1 MHNQLVVVALV
12 FRYKML
18 ETICDILVDAYKR
31 NWITSRDGNV
41 SIRHHDR
48 DQFYITPSG
57 VRKQT
62 LQPDQFKKIKLIN
75 HINTSPPFLSKSWQE
90 EFYTDISA
98 NLKPSGEIPLHFGL
112 QKEMGQNSGEVR
124 VVVHVHPTYCI
135 AAMHAGI
142 DLSTISNA
150 FPELNRYT
158 KVAPNVGD
166 VPPISQELADQCFN
180 KLELNSQ
187 GNIAYDIVGIKG
199 HGVVAIDTSPWRA
212 YEHIERLE
220 HICKIVLA
228 SGKY

>member
-1 MHNQLVVVALV
+1 
-12 FRYKML
+12 ML
-18 ETICDILVDAYKR
+18 ETICNVLQEAYSR

-41 SIRHHDR
+41 SIRHHGR
-48 DQFYITPSG
+48 NHFYITPSG

-62 LQPDQFKKIKLIN
+62 LQPDQFKKIIIGKWIN
-75 HINTSPPFLSKSWQE
+75 SGFGTGVYGYNWQE
-90 EFYTDISA
+90 MEYTDISA

-112 QKEMGQNSGEVR
+112 QKEMGQHSNDVR
-124 VVVHVHPTYCI
+124 VIVHIHPTYCI

-142 DLSTISNA
+142 DLSTISKD

-158 KVAPNVGD
+158 KVAPNVPD
-166 VPPISQELADQCFN
+166 VPPISQELANQCFE
-180 KLELNSQ
+180 KLELDSM

-199 HGVVAIDTSPWRA
+199 HGVVSIDTSPWRA

>member
-1 MHNQLVVVALV
+1 
-12 FRYKML
+12 ML
-18 ETICDILVDAYKR
+18 ETICEVLVDAYKR

-48 DQFYITPSG
+48 DHFYITPSG
-57 VRKQT
+57 IRKQT
-62 LQPDQFKKIKLIN
+62 MQPDQFKKIRIVN
-75 HINTSPPFLSKSWQE
+75 QSWEE
-90 EFYTDISA
+90 EFYTNISS
-98 NLKPSGEIPLHFGL
+98 NLEPSGEIPLHFGL
-112 QKEMGQNSGEVR
+112 QRKLGQHSSEVR

-166 VPPISQELADQCFN
+166 VPPISQELADQCHKN
-180 KLELNSQ
+180 LQLDKD

>member
-1 MHNQLVVVALV
+1 
-12 FRYKML
+12 ML
-18 ETICDILVDAYKR
+18 ETICDIMVDAYKR

-48 DQFYITPSG
+48 DHFYITPSG

-62 LQPDQFKKIKLIN
+62 LQPDQFKKILIK
-75 HINTSPPFLSKSWQE
+75 PPLTWNETGTGLLADRYGWKE
-90 EFYTDISA
+90 LPYTTISDG
-98 NLKPSGEIPLHFGL
+98 LKPSGEIPLHFGL
-112 QKEMGQNSGEVR
+112 QKEMGQHANEVR

-142 DLSTISNA
+142 DLSKISND

-166 VPPISQELADQCFN
+166 VPPISQELADQCHKN
-180 KLELNSQ
+180 LKLDRD

-228 SGKY
+228 SGNYK

>member
-1 MHNQLVVVALV
+1 
-12 FRYKML
+12 ML
-18 ETICDILVDAYKR
+18 ETICDVMLDAYKR

-48 DQFYITPSG
+48 DHFYITPSG

-62 LQPDQFKKIKLIN
+62 LQPDQFKKIGIEKGYYDQ
-75 HINTSPPFLSKSWQE
+75 PPRPYYASKE
-90 EFYTDISA
+90 LEYTEISA
-98 NLKPSGEIPLHFGL
+98 NLKPSGELPLHFGL
-112 QKEMGQNSGEVR
+112 QREMGQHNDDVR

-135 AAMHAGI
+135 AAMHAGV
-142 DLSTISNA
+142 DLSTVSAA

-166 VPPISQELADQCFN
+166 VPPISQELADQCH
-180 KLELNSQ
+180 KMLQLDKD

-199 HGVVAIDTSPWRA
+199 HGVVAIDTTPWRA

>member
-1 MHNQLVVVALV
+1 
-12 FRYKML
+12 ML
-18 ETICDILVDAYKR
+18 ETICEVLEDAYNR

-48 DQFYITPSG
+48 EHFYITPSG

-62 LQPDQFKKIKLIN
+62 LQPDQFKKIGIVSSLM
-75 HINTSPPFLSKSWQE
+75 WRE
-90 EFYTDISA
+90 EEYTDISSK
-98 NLKPSGEIPLHFGL
+98 LKPSGEIPLHFGL
-112 QKEMGQNSGEVR
+112 QKNMGQHINDVR

-142 DLSTISNA
+142 DLSTISDA

-166 VPPISQELADQCFN
+166 VAPISQELADKCFEN
-180 KLELNSQ
+180 LQLDNY

>member
-1 MHNQLVVVALV
+1 
-12 FRYKML
+12 ML
-18 ETICDILVDAYKR
+18 ETICETMVEAYRR

-48 DQFYITPSG
+48 DHFYITPSG

-62 LQPDQFKKIKLIN
+62 MQPDQFKKISIDASIHSGFGSASFN
-75 HINTSPPFLSKSWQE
+75 YSWRDLP
-90 EFYTDISA
+90 YTDISA

-112 QKEMGQNSGEVR
+112 QKNMGQHKDDVR
-124 VVVHVHPTYCI
+124 VVMHFHPTYCV

-142 DLSTISNA
+142 NLSTIVND
-150 FPELNRYT
+150 FPELSRYT
-158 KVAPNVGD
+158 RVAPNVGD
-166 VPPISQELADQCFN
+166 VKPISQELADQCHYR
-180 KLELNSQ
+180 LELDDR

-212 YEHIERLE
+212 FEHIERLE

-228 SGKY
+228 SGVKNA

>member
-1 MHNQLVVVALV
+1 
-12 FRYKML
+12 ML
-18 ETICDILVDAYKR
+18 ETICDVMLDAYKR

-48 DQFYITPSG
+48 DHFYITPSG

-62 LQPDQFKKIKLIN
+62 LQPDQFKKIRIVGSML
-75 HINTSPPFLSKSWQE
+75 WE
-90 EFYTDISA
+90 EQPYTDISA
-98 NLKPSGEIPLHFGL
+98 NLEPSGELPLHLGL
-112 QKEMGQNSGEVR
+112 QRKMGQHRNEVR
-124 VVVHVHPTYCI
+124 VVVHLHPTYCI

-142 DLSTISNA
+142 DLSTVSA
-150 FPELNRYT
+150 EFPELNRYT
-158 KVAPNVGD
+158 RVAPNVGD
-166 VPPISQELADQCFN
+166 VAPISQELADQCHTMLQLDN
-180 KLELNSQ
+180 E

>member
-1 MHNQLVVVALV
+1 
-12 FRYKML
+12 ML
-18 ETICDILVDAYKR
+18 ETICDIMVDAYKR

-48 DQFYITPSG
+48 DHFYITPSG

-62 LQPDQFKKIKLIN
+62 LQPDQFKKIRIVGSML
-75 HINTSPPFLSKSWQE
+75 WE
-90 EFYTDISA
+90 EQPYTDISA
-98 NLKPSGEIPLHFGL
+98 NLKPSGELPLHLGL
-112 QKEMGQNSGEVR
+112 QRKMGQHSGEVR

-142 DLSTISNA
+142 DLSTISAA

-166 VPPISQELADQCFN
+166 VAPISQELADQCH
-180 KLELNSQ
+180 KMLQLDRD